1 MIEKRRTAPL
11 ARLLSALGIRHVGE
25 VTAGLLAAHFVD
37 LRSLLA
43 ADRDRFLAVAG
54 IGAQTAASL
63 EAYFADPAVRD
74 LLDRLIEA
82 GLAIE
87 APAGEVLPFTG
98 RIFLFTGTLDGLSRD
113 EAKQLVKSL
122 GGQVASSISQRVT
135 DVVVGAKA
143 GSKKKKAEELGLNTL
158 DEAAFA
164 RSSTRLPPEAGMVR
178 RRVHA
183 LVQGRVQGVAFRE
196 YTRRQAGWACPAG

>member
-1 MIEKRRTAPL
+1 MIEKRRTVPL
-11 ARLLSALGIRHVGE
+11 ARLLCALGIRHVGE
-25 VTAGLLAAHFVD
+25 VTAGLLAANFID

-74 LLDRLIEA
+74 LLERLIEA

-87 APAGEVLPFTG
+87 APARETLPLTG
-98 RIFLFTGTLDGLSRD
+98 RVFLFTGTLDGLSRD

-122 GGQVASSISQRVT
+122 GGQVASGISQRVT

-143 GSKKKKAEELGLNTL
+143 GGKKKKAEELGVHTL
-158 DEAAFA
+158 DEAALRTLIDSA
-164 RSSTRLPPEAGMVR
+164 AAG
-178 RRVHA
+178 
-183 LVQGRVQGVAFRE
+183 GRNGA
-196 YTRRQAGWACPAG
+196 